1 MHKGGRRYKEK
12 KTKQKNRGDDKSE
25 KTEERTKKKTR
36 IKGGETEERR
46 RRRAFSSR
54 CLHCYLHFHLRL
66 HQVKSSSSL
75 CFCVIVAR
83 K

>member
-1 MHKGGRRYKEK
+1 VYAKKGEREK
-12 KTKQKNRGDDKSE
+12 IKKNPRGGQTQKTLEEAITRKNQ
-25 KTEERTKKKTR
+25 KKKTR
-36 IKGGETEERR
+36 TEGGEIEKR

-54 CLHCYLHFHLRL
+54 CLHRYLRLRL
-66 HQVKSSSSL
+66 HQVKSSSL